1 MIRRALGATAV
12 RSLAVSALVALA
24 ACGGGGGSDDTLA
37 PLVTT
42 GAPVV
47 STTSPSSSTSTT
59 STSSTST
66 STSTTTTTIVEGAE
80 LFLRSDGLGSIR
92 FGVEPDSVV
101 DYVSSLLG
109 DPDSDTGYV
118 DSFSEF
124 GTCPGTEVRGVR
136 WGDLLLLFGDESD
149 FDSGRRHFY
158 QWQFGPQTESPLRP
172 NGPLTDGGIGLGAT
186 VSEIRAVYPDVEIF
200 DDEIFGPGFEL
211 EPLLWGTLTD
221 DAPTG
226 RVIALVGGTS
236 CGE

>member
-1 MIRRALGATAV
+1 MFRSASAAIAVASVMIV
-12 RSLAVSALVALA
+12 A
-24 ACGGGGGSDDTLA
+24 ACGGGSGSDDTLA

-42 GAPVV
+42 GAPSVTTTLPAS
-47 STTSPSSSTSTT
+47 STSSTSTT
-59 STSSTST
+59 STSTT
-66 STSTTTTTIVEGAE
+66 TSTTTTTIVEGAE
-80 LFLRSDGLGSIR
+80 LFLRSDGLGNIR
-92 FGVEPDSVV
+92 FGVEPDGVV

-109 DPDSDTGYV
+109 DPDSDTGYI

-149 FDSGRRHFY
+149 FDSERRHFY

-172 NGPLTDGGIGLGAT
+172 NGPLTDGGIGLGST
-186 VSEIRAVYPDVEIF
+186 VADIRAVYPDVEIF

-211 EPLLWGTLTD
+211 EPLLWGTLTGSGD
-221 DAPTG
+221 SG
-226 RVIALVGGTS
+226 RVIALVGGTP

>member
-1 MIRRALGATAV
+1 MIRRALGATVV
-12 RSLAVSALVALA
+12 RSLAVPALVALA

-47 STTSPSSSTSTT
+47 STTSPTSTT
-59 STSSTST
+59 SSSTSSTST
-66 STSTTTTTIVEGAE
+66 TTSTTTTTIVEGAE

-92 FGVEPDSVV
+92 FGVEPDGVV

-136 WGDLLLLFGDESD
+136 WGDLLLVFGDESD

-186 VSEIRAVYPDVEIF
+186 VSEIRAVYPDVVIF

-226 RVIALVGGTS
+226 RVIALVGGTP

>member
-1 MIRRALGATAV
+1 MIRGALGAIAV
-12 RSLAVSALVALA
+12 RSLAVSALVVLA
-24 ACGGGGGSDDTLA
+24 ACGGSGGSDDTLA

-47 STTSPSSSTSTT
+47 SSTTPSSTSSTSSSSTSTT
-59 STSSTST
+59 TSS
-66 STSTTTTTIVEGAE
+66 TTTTIVEGAE
-80 LFLRSDGLGSIR
+80 LFLRSDGLGTIR
-92 FGVEPDSVV
+92 FGVEPDSVI

-186 VSEIRAVYPDVEIF
+186 VTEIRTVYPDVVIF

-226 RVIALVGGTS
+226 RVIALVGGTP

>member
-1 MIRRALGATAV
+1 M
-12 RSLAVSALVALA
+12 
-24 ACGGGGGSDDTLA
+24 
-37 PLVTT
+37 
-42 GAPVV
+42 
-47 STTSPSSSTSTT
+47 
-59 STSSTST
+59 
-66 STSTTTTTIVEGAE
+66 
-80 LFLRSDGLGSIR
+80 FLRSDGLGTIR
-92 FGVEPDSVV
+92 FGVEPDGVV

-109 DPDSDTGYV
+109 DPDSDTGYI
-118 DSFSEF
+118 DSLSEF

-186 VSEIRAVYPDVEIF
+186 VADIRAVYPDVQIF
-200 DDEIFGPGFEL
+200 DDDIFGPGFEI

-221 DAPTG
+221 DADSG
-226 RVIALVGGTS
+226 RVIALVGGTP

>member
-1 MIRRALGATAV
+1 MFRRVAGPLIVA
-12 RSLAVSALVALA
+12 SLLTLA
-24 ACGGGGGSDDTLA
+24 SCGGGGGSDDTLT

-42 GAPVV
+42 GAPIAAT
-47 STTSPSSSTSTT
+47 TTSPATTSTS

-92 FGVEPDSVV
+92 FGVEPDGVV

-109 DPDSDTGYV
+109 DPDSDTGYI

-158 QWQFGPQTESPLRP
+158 QWQFGPQTGSPLRP

-186 VSEIRAVYPDVEIF
+186 VADIREVYPDVQIF
-200 DDEIFGPGFEL
+200 DDDIFGPGFEL
-211 EPLLWGTLTD
+211 EPLLWGTLTGSGD
-221 DAPTG
+221 SG
-226 RVIALVGGTS
+226 RVIALVGGTP

>member
-1 MIRRALGATAV
+1 MFRRVAGPLIV
-12 RSLAVSALVALA
+12 SSLLTLV
-24 ACGGGGGSDDTLA
+24 ACGGGGGSDDTLV

-42 GAPVV
+42 GAPSVTT
-47 STTSPSSSTSTT
+47 TTSPATTSTS

-80 LFLRSDGLGSIR
+80 LFLRSDGLGTIR
-92 FGVEPDSVV
+92 FGVEPDGVV

-109 DPDSDTGYV
+109 DPDSDTGYI

-186 VSEIRAVYPDVEIF
+186 VADIRAVYPDVQIF
-200 DDEIFGPGFEL
+200 DDDIFGPGFEL

-221 DAPTG
+221 DADSG
-226 RVIALVGGTS
+226 RVIALVGGTP

>member
-1 MIRRALGATAV
+1 MFRRVAGPFFVT
-12 RSLAVSALVALA
+12 SLLTLV

-42 GAPVV
+42 GAPSVTTV
-47 STTSPSSSTSTT
+47 SPSTTTTS

-66 STSTTTTTIVEGAE
+66 STSSTTTTIVEGAE
-80 LFLRSDGLGSIR
+80 LFLRSDGLGTIR
-92 FGVEPDSVV
+92 FGVEPDGVV

-109 DPDSDTGYV
+109 DPDSDTGYI
-118 DSFSEF
+118 DSLSEF

-186 VSEIRAVYPDVEIF
+186 VADIRAVYPDVQIF
-200 DDEIFGPGFEL
+200 DDDIFGPGFEI

-221 DAPTG
+221 DADSG
-226 RVIALVGGTS
+226 RVIALVGGTP

>member
-1 MIRRALGATAV
+1 MIRGVLGAIAV
-12 RSLAVSALVALA
+12 RSLAVSALVVLA
-24 ACGGGGGSDDTLA
+24 ACGGSGGSDDTLA

-47 STTSPSSSTSTT
+47 SSTTPSSTSSTSSSSTSTT
-59 STSSTST
+59 TSS
-66 STSTTTTTIVEGAE
+66 TTTTIVEGAE
-80 LFLRSDGLGSIR
+80 LFLRSDGLGTIR
-92 FGVEPDSVV
+92 FGVEPDSVI

-186 VSEIRAVYPDVEIF
+186 VTEIRTVYPDVVIF

-226 RVIALVGGTS
+226 RVIALVGGTP

>member
-1 MIRRALGATAV
+1 MFRRVARPLIV
-12 RSLAVSALVALA
+12 SSLLTLV
-24 ACGGGGGSDDTLA
+24 ACGGGGGTDDTLA

-42 GAPVV
+42 GAPSVAT
-47 STTSPSSSTSTT
+47 TTSPATTSTS

-66 STSTTTTTIVEGAE
+66 STSTTTTTIIEGAE
-80 LFLRSDGLGSIR
+80 LFLRSDGLGTIR
-92 FGVEPDSVV
+92 FGVEPDGVV

-109 DPDSDTGYV
+109 DPDADTGYI

-186 VSEIRAVYPDVEIF
+186 VADIRAVYPDVQIF
-200 DDEIFGPGFEL
+200 DDDIFGPGFEL

-221 DAPTG
+221 DAESG
-226 RVIALVGGTS
+226 RVIALVGGTP